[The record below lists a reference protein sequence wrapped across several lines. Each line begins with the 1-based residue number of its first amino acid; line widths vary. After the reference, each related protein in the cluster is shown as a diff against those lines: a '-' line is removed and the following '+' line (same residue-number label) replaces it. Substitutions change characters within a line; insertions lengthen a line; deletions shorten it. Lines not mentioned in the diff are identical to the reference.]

1 MQHWPLNKING
12 WMQTRSSEVLRQLV
26 AFAWSWVET
35 LNQNRQGDHV
45 CVASLLPSVGV
56 GATASLF
63 RFIISFF
70 NREFVSIS
78 FQGQIKHMNG
88 VCVEMRAPK
97 WEQNNAM
104 SCITCSLV
112 EHPPGS
118 PAAPSRP
125 STVPLLPAVRGKP
138 PGRPKENR
146 AVSA

>member
-1 MQHWPLNKING
+1 
-12 WMQTRSSEVLRQLV
+12 MQTHSSEVLYQLV
-26 AFAWSWVET
+26 VVFS
-35 LNQNRQGDHV
+35 LNSKSESSGRPRLRRLSS
-45 CVASLLPSVGV
+45 SLRLPGEADVGV
-56 GATASLF
+56 GATTSLF

-78 FQGQIKHMNG
+78 FQGQIKHING
-88 VCVEMRAPK
+88 VCVEMREPK

-104 SCITCSLV
+104 SCITRSLV

-125 STVPLLPAVRGKP
+125 ATVPLLPAVRAKP